1 MRRLHRANAPEDV
14 KAARRLRAQTRV
26 KVVRSSATP
35 APSPFRLHGESRRR
49 RQGSTDASQVDYAL
63 MVATLDSFIGLFAPF
78 TWLPTLAWAG
88 WVDCSLPG
96 HEEEEQGR
104 GRRQGFL
111 PPISKKGV
119 PMIMEPLVYLLVTA
133 TTLTRH
139 LAYLRQA
146 MAMLHVVYASI
157 SILLDMG
164 GARLIRDLGGI
175 IST

>member
-1 MRRLHRANAPEDV
+1 MSPLCFFHPLYTSLQKVTSRPASTWRKIEVRKVIKYVIDDVWGVRRHQIWSEELIVEKKVLPGFLH
-14 KAARRLRAQTRV
+14 
-26 KVVRSSATP
+26 S
-35 APSPFRLHGESRRR
+35 HG
-49 RQGSTDASQVDYAL
+49 
-63 MVATLDSFIGLFAPF
+63 
-78 TWLPTLAWAG
+78 AG

-111 PPISKKGV
+111 PPTSKKGV
-119 PMIMEPLVYLLVTA
+119 PMIMEPLVYLSVTA

-139 LAYLRQA
+139 LAYLSQA

-164 GARLIRDLGGI
+164 VNREMCY
-175 IST
+175 

>member
-1 MRRLHRANAPEDV
+1 MR
-14 KAARRLRAQTRV
+14 
-26 KVVRSSATP
+26 
-35 APSPFRLHGESRRR
+35 
-49 RQGSTDASQVDYAL
+49 
-63 MVATLDSFIGLFAPF
+63 
-78 TWLPTLAWAG
+78 
-88 WVDCSLPG
+88 

-146 MAMLHVVYASI
+146 MACSIDYQSIYAYDYIYTYRVTLSVTYK
-157 SILLDMG
+157 D
-164 GARLIRDLGGI
+164 DK
-175 IST
+175 